1 MSIGHK
7 LSIAILAAA
16 LGGLIIPAFAQNG
29 TAGSGDQGMS
39 MGHMGRG
46 MMGGGMMSRGMMA
59 GCSEMMQSMN
69 NGDDGRPNGQ
79 WQKHP
84 PHNPQNG
91 G

>member
-1 MSIGHK
+1 
-7 LSIAILAAA
+7 
-16 LGGLIIPAFAQNG
+16 
-29 TAGSGDQGMS
+29 
-39 MGHMGRG
+39 MGRG

-69 NGDDGRPNGQ
+69 NGDDGRPNSQ
-79 WQKHP
+79 WQTHP

>member
-1 MSIGHK
+1 M
-7 LSIAILAAA
+7 
-16 LGGLIIPAFAQNG
+16 N
-29 TAGSGDQGMS
+29 

-46 MMGGGMMSRGMMA
+46 MMGDGMMSRGMMA

-69 NGDDGRPNGQ
+69 GDDDRPNSQ

-84 PHNPQNG
+84 PRNPQNG